1 MAKLSRTEVEA
12 IQQQRNA
19 EMLSFMQK
27 LLDEVPE
34 LGGVYREHEEYMG
47 EVLSHVLLGDVTR
60 FVIDQHRSELNL
72 KTQSSVLNRCL
83 DVLEQGM
90 SAKEDV
96 VQELVA
102 VSFLENLAQSDELYF
117 SLRERLGPA
126 SRAQLKLFEDEYGL
140 PPRMAEMPNIESKVA
155 ANLFRDIH
163 PGSR

>member
-1 MAKLSRTEVEA
+1 MAKLSRSEIEA
-12 IQQQRNA
+12 IQKQRNA

-34 LGGVYREHEEYMG
+34 LSGVYQEHEEYMG
-47 EVLSHVLLGDVTR
+47 EVLSHVLLADVTR
-60 FVIDQHRSELNL
+60 FVIDQHRSEINL
-72 KTQSSVLNRCL
+72 KTQSSLLNRCL

-102 VSFLENLAQSDELYF
+102 VSFLENLAQSDGLYF

-126 SRAQLKLFEDEYGL
+126 LRAQLKFCEDEYGL
-140 PPRMAEMPNIESKVA
+140 PPQMAEMPNIQSKVV